1 MKAAFPVF
9 MHSRLAPYGHD
20 LYVWMGPH
28 ALFCKILSPIKAVFP
43 KKESAKQKRNFCST
57 PEQWVQA
64 AGRFCNSFSSFFLA
78 CNGSIEEGPAAW
90 SYTYL
95 LLWKEGSMELYLLTS
110 VERGFKGVILTYFC
124 GKRVVG

>member
-1 MKAAFPVF
+1 MVKAAFPVF

-95 LLWKEGSMELYLLTS
+95 LLWKEGSKELYLLTF
-110 VERGFKGVILTYFC
+110 VERGLL
-124 GKRVVG
+124 GKA